1 MKSFLF
7 ILAGVILGN
16 IEGGIS
22 LSLETP
28 EWNSSCLVRTDS
40 TILWAVGESG
50 QVANYVVGNDS
61 VPILIEALSLGEQ
74 YRLNDVFF
82 WDGNRGWIVGYVD
95 DGSAD
100 QNRGMLWRTTNGG
113 QNWDSI
119 PDSQLPP
126 VFSIQPMPF
135 IYIEFKTPEI
145 GFVYCEEGYYLKT
158 TDGGFTWYLSRK
170 SHPDILPGTGS

>member
-1 MKSFLF
+1 MKSVFL

-16 IEGGIS
+16 FEGGIP

-28 EWNSSCLVRTDS
+28 EWNSSCKVRTDS

-82 WDGNRGWIVGYVD
+82 WDELNGWIVGQVND
-95 DGSAD
+95 HTED
-100 QNRGMLWRTTNGG
+100 QGKGVIWRTVNGG
-113 QNWDSI
+113 QDWI
-119 PDSQLPP
+119 PYPAEHLPYQIFADRLS
-126 VFSIQPMPF
+126 FSGVTFYSP
-135 IYIEFKTPEI
+135 YI
-145 GFVYCEEGYYLKT
+145 GFIECSTGYLLKT
-158 TDGGFTWYLSRK
+158 IDGGMAWSLSK
-170 SHPDILPGTGS
+170 KTQTNSPQVE